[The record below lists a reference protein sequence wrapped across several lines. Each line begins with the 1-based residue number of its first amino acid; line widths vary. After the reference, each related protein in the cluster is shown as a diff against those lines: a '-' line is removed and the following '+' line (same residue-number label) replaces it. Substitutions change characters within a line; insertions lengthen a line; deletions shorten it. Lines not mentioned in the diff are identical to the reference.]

1 MRECI
6 VYPENGLEF
15 EEEVINL
22 PTDTMTRNV
31 LIALKLLISAG
42 LLISSRLIDLF
53 VFVFFLKKIKYAIFC
68 FVKQIALNSYVLRSY
83 FLASFIIWWVDES
96 VNPTTQFSCVIPS
109 IRLCEIKPVTQNL
122 LTRQSLFV

>member
-42 LLISSRLIDLF
+42 FLISSRLIDLF
-53 VFVFFLKKIKYAIFC
+53 VFVLFF
-68 FVKQIALNSYVLRSY
+68 
-83 FLASFIIWWVDES
+83 
-96 VNPTTQFSCVIPS
+96 
-109 IRLCEIKPVTQNL
+109 
-122 LTRQSLFV
+122 